1 MEVAADGRFW
11 CYRYMWQVLHV
22 TIKCAWHA
30 LSIKGGACL
39 LTWRHNMR
47 SFSAPSNFVLFCS
60 FLAHCWWTGIM
71 SYWWYYTLYRLVRS
85 VDVATATGNTSF
97 ICLSVWYV
105 FVHGCVYTYMHT
117 YACTYT
123 HHTHTEAERERHS
136 LFLQCDIHTCVGK
149 YQYLKQYAIMC
160 EPWNKNLKSKTLL
173 AK

>member
-1 MEVAADGRFW
+1 
-11 CYRYMWQVLHV
+11 
-22 TIKCAWHA
+22 
-30 LSIKGGACL
+30 
-39 LTWRHNMR
+39 
-47 SFSAPSNFVLFCS
+47 
-60 FLAHCWWTGIM
+60 M

-123 HHTHTEAERERHS
+123 HTEAEREKHS

-149 YQYLKQYAIMC
+149 YQYLKQYAIMG
-160 EPWNKNLKSKTLL
+160 EP
-173 AK
+173 